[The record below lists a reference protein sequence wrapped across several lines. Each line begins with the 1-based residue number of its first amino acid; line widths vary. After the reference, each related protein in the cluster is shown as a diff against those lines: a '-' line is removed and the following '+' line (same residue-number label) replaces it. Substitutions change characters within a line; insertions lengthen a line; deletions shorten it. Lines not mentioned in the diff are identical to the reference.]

1 MAVRY
6 SYSNPYQVN
15 ELAMYEQ
22 QLMMHQSG
30 ARRFFS
36 AIGRFFYRLIVL
48 TLIVGTVGGV
58 LFALYKN
65 DVLLQIARGA
75 GIETQ
80 FRSFEKAIGAKGWGP
95 RTVQPPSETADIA
108 AAAAPA
114 SEASN
119 PSEKQAETVRAAV
132 TSEPKTANGVA
143 IVSFDSLPT
152 VSTKAKSEPVAAE
165 PVERAKPTRSEPM
178 SIAQAVAAG
187 PSRPAPKPKAE
198 KPKPAKP
205 TELTRSIPLPKAPPK
220 PEPVAAKPEPKPE
233 PPPPKP
239 VPEEDHTKPRS
250 GDNPLKAA
258 IRASMAGKKPE

>member
-1 MAVRY
+1 MAARY

-48 TLIVGTVGGV
+48 TLIIGTVGGV

-80 FRSFEKAIGAKGWGP
+80 FKSFESAIGAKGWGP
-95 RTVQPPSETADIA
+95 RTVEPPSGTDPIT

-114 SEASN
+114 ADAAN
-119 PSEKQAETVRAAV
+119 PSEKQGETVRAAV
-132 TSEPKTANGVA
+132 TSEPKAATADGVA

-152 VSTKAKSEPVAAE
+152 ASKAKAETVDAE
-165 PVERAKPTRSEPM
+165 PAKAARSEPM
-178 SIAQAVAAG
+178 TIGRAAAMG

-205 TELTRSIPLPKAPPK
+205 TELTRSIPLPKEPPK

-233 PPPPKP
+233 PPPKP
-239 VPEEDHTKPRS
+239 VVEEDHTKPRA